1 MVTQF
6 TPNLTRAPAISIIIT
21 LTLTRNQ
28 TTTMTPVLVLAQQ
41 YVEARVQL
49 VGSGHMH

>member
-6 TPNLTRAPAISIIIT
+6 IPNLTRAPAIIIT

-28 TTTMTPVLVLAQQ
+28 TKTMTRVLVLAQQ